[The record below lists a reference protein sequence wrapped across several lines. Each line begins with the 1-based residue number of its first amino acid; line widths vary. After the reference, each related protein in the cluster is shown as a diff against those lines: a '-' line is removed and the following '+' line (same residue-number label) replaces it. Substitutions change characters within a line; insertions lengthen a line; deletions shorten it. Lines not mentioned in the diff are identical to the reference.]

1 MQTHKDLPIQVNG
14 YMSQDQSGKI
24 VGEKSWSELKANQKE
39 KELGQIYT
47 YIAVILVG
55 LIISSIVILLKMKG
69 TIWCVQSGHVITGE
83 GKTMEQVNYV
93 NII

>member
-69 TIWCVQSGHVITGE
+69 TI
-83 GKTMEQVNYV
+83 
-93 NII
+93 